1 MELLLLI
8 VSVTI
13 VGQESDRTLDGK
25 GDEATLTSPHG
36 ATKTSVGRIFLSSPI
51 DCSLKSVS
59 SVQLVAPSIT
69 CATTLSQV
77 LSPSGCTSTSAH
89 PTVDEF
95 NMKTSPM
102 ASTSVFISYSLKN
115 FDNYRSYLLQLW

>member
-1 MELLLLI
+1 M
-8 VSVTI
+8 
-13 VGQESDRTLDGK
+13 
-25 GDEATLTSPHG
+25 
-36 ATKTSVGRIFLSSPI
+36 
-51 DCSLKSVS
+51 
-59 SVQLVAPSIT
+59 QLVAPSIT

-102 ASTSVFISYSLKN
+102 ANHIYYNYGNRSLSGSILGHDVLGRRVQN
-115 FDNYRSYLLQLW
+115 CVGVSPPDALEQGTLAVLLQKNGA